1 MKKLLALLG
10 LALVLTGCAKSDAQL
25 LEEGYV
31 LNPTENGYV
40 AQATLP
46 QPIDTTKMYVP
57 AQDQPETACTAGVYA
72 AACSSINL
80 DNLDVYLNRDDV
92 VYIDLRD
99 YKDYAMKHFHN
110 FESIPYFAFIFNAEA
125 HTNPELVQLYGG
137 SIEAPVA
144 VYKESDAIF
153 NALFPKDKSIFLMC
167 QSGGRVAQLMKIL
180 EVKGY
185 DMTKVYNIGGMA
197 NFTDTKFNPYL
208 TNTGELTVDAKYVI
222 NEVTRN

>member
-40 AQATLP
+40 AQVTLP
-46 QPIDTTKMYVP
+46 AAIDTTKTYVP
-57 AQDQPETACTAGVYA
+57 AKDQPETACTEGVYA
-72 AACSSINL
+72 ASCSSINV
-80 DNLDVYLNRDDV
+80 DNLDQYLNRDDV

-99 YKDYAMKHFHN
+99 YKDYAMKHFRN

-125 HTNPELVQLYGG
+125 HTNPEMVQLYGG
-137 SIEAPVA
+137 TIDAPVS
-144 VYKESDAIF
+144 VYKESDSIF
-153 NALFPKDKSIFLMC
+153 EALFPQDKNLFIMC
-167 QSGGRVAQLMKIL
+167 QSGGRVAMLMKIL

-185 DMTKVYNIGGMA
+185 DMSKVYNIGGMA
-197 NFTDTKFNPYL
+197 NYTDAKFNPFL
-208 TNTGELTVDAKYVI
+208 TNTGELTVEATYVI